1 MCRST
6 GRSTNRSS
14 SSRSRAKPKPRTLR
28 VQGAVSKIGESST
41 HMDVASAILPV
52 GWVASYTTGK
62 PMFVG
67 EMASGLT

>member
-1 MCRST
+1 
-6 GRSTNRSS
+6 
-14 SSRSRAKPKPRTLR
+14 
-28 VQGAVSKIGESST
+28 
-41 HMDVASAILPV
+41 MDVASAILPV